1 MLVSFAYDILSSP
14 DERFDDFSLDV
25 AVKLKT
31 IDKKLSIYEK
41 NSQQMLE
48 ILKDIRDKSN

>member
-1 MLVSFAYDILSSP
+1 MVSFAYDILSSP